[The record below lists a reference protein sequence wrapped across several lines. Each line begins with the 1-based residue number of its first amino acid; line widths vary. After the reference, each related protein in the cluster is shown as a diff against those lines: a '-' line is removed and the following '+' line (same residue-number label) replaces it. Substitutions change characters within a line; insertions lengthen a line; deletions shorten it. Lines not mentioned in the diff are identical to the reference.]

1 MARRRHPRLSEPTA
15 DPFGER
21 RRPRL
26 HEGLRLLGGRFRF
39 TTDSAQL
46 LRIVRQAY
54 ARLPAHAFDRGAPRL
69 NVHLTLIDRHRTA
82 DASREPPRVLP
93 LSAAGLL
100 CGAME
105 TASFMAVAP
114 GRRSAL
120 VVVPRDLLGFPYHV
134 RYELLEFAVY
144 VLAARAQGLVPLHA
158 GCVGR
163 GGEGILLVGG
173 SGSGKTTVSL
183 HCLLAGMEFLAEDSV
198 LIAPR
203 GLRATGVAN
212 FLHVRRD
219 SLRFLDRAS
228 RAALVARAATIRRR
242 SGVEKLEIDLR
253 RLQHRLAPAPLR
265 IRSLVFISPQPAGAR
280 ALLARMP
287 PRRVMQ
293 RLAASQRYAACQ
305 PGWQAF
311 ARQAQR
317 LPAFELRR
325 GSHPREA
332 VEALQRL
339 LPPAPRAAAA
349 RRSES

>member
-1 MARRRHPRLSEPTA
+1 MAHERHPRLSEPSA

-26 HEGLRLLGGRFRF
+26 HERLQLLGGRFQF
-39 TTDSAQL
+39 TADSPQL
-46 LRIVRQAY
+46 LRLVRQAY
-54 ARLPAHAFDRGAPRL
+54 SALPAHAFEGVVPQFTVR
-69 NVHLTLIDRHRTA
+69 LTLTGRSSPTVA
-82 DASREPPRVLP
+82 DHEPPRVLP

-114 GRRSAL
+114 AERSAL
-120 VVVPRDLLGFPYHV
+120 VVVPRELLDFTYHV
-134 RYELLEFAVY
+134 RYEMLEFAVY
-144 VLAARAQGLVPLHA
+144 VLAARVQGLVPLHA

-163 GGEGILLVGG
+163 DGEGILLVGG

-219 SLRFLDRAS
+219 SLRFLDSGS
-228 RAALVARAATIRRR
+228 RAALVARAPAIRRR

-253 RLQHRLAPAPLR
+253 RLPYRLAPEPLR
-265 IRSLVFISPQPAGAR
+265 IRSLVFISPQPAGTR
-280 ALLARMP
+280 ALLAPLP

-293 RLAASQRYAACQ
+293 RLAASQRYAAQQ
-305 PGWQAF
+305 PGWAAF
-311 ARQAQR
+311 VRQASR

-325 GSHPREA
+325 ADHPRQA
-332 VEALQRL
+332 VEALQPL
-339 LPPAPRAAAA
+339 LPGAQGGAA
-349 RRSES
+349 RKRSAS

>member
-1 MARRRHPRLSEPTA
+1 MAHNRHPRLSEPSA

-21 RRPRL
+21 RRPQLRERL
-26 HEGLRLLGGRFRF
+26 QLLGGRFQF
-39 TTDSAQL
+39 TTDSPQL

-54 ARLPAHAFDRGAPRL
+54 SKLPAHAFDRVAPQFT
-69 NVHLTLIDRHRTA
+69 VHLTLTDRHRTA
-82 DASREPPRVLP
+82 DANHEPPRVLA

-114 GRRSAL
+114 SHRSAL

-134 RYELLEFAVY
+134 RYEMLEFAVY
-144 VLAARAQGLVPLHA
+144 VLATRVQGLVPLHA

-163 GGEGILLVGG
+163 DGEGILLVGG

-219 SLRFLDRAS
+219 SLRFLDSGS
-228 RAALVARAATIRRR
+228 RAVLVARAPAIRRR

-253 RLQHRLAPAPLR
+253 RLQYRLAPAPLR
-265 IRSLVFISPQPAGAR
+265 ICSLVFISPKRAGTR
-280 ALLARMP
+280 ALLAPMP

-293 RLAASQRYAACQ
+293 RLAASQRYAARQ
-305 PGWQAF
+305 PGWKAF
-311 ARQAQR
+311 VRQAYR
-317 LPAFELRR
+317 LPAFELSR
-325 GSHPREA
+325 GSHPHQA
-332 VEALQRL
+332 VEALQQL
-339 LPPAPRAAAA
+339 LPPAPRAAAGK
-349 RRSES
+349 RSES